1 MIRTHH
7 SFWFNFHMA
16 DFYRMKREYY
26 ERENVMISEIPEDY
40 LNLYANTKVTYS
52 DRVHACIATLSYG
65 NSARLIS
72 NSPRS
77 QLFDRVAAG
86 SITKELV
93 KPNIELIEK
102 EKVKQV
108 KFISEIIN

>member
-1 MIRTHH
+1 
-7 SFWFNFHMA
+7 
-16 DFYRMKREYY
+16 
-26 ERENVMISEIPEDY
+26 MISEFLKIFESVSEYKSY
-40 LNLYANTKVTYS
+40 LSTEFM
-52 DRVHACIATLSYG
+52 HCIATLSYG